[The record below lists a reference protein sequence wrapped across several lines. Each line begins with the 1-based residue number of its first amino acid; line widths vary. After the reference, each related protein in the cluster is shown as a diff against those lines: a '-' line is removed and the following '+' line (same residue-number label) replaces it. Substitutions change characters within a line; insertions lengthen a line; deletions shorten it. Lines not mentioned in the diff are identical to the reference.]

1 MTDAIQ
7 FFFTHLSTQNLD
19 QLIEWGGLTVLTIIV
34 FSETGLLVGFF
45 LPGDSLLVTAGV
57 LASRGFIDITT
68 MIVVLCFAAII
79 GDAVGYWLG
88 CRIGPKI
95 FAREDSRFF
104 KKSHLIKTK
113 EFYEKYG
120 GKTIII
126 ARFVPIIRTFA
137 PFIAGV
143 AEMNY
148 FRFAAYNIVGGIS
161 WITSM
166 SMIGYFIGN
175 KFPLKIVVPIVIF
188 ISILPIVY
196 EFAKAW
202 LEKKTLK
209 QGEENQ

>member
-1 MTDAIQ
+1 MIEAIQ

-19 QLIEWGGLTVLTIIV
+19 QLISWGGLTVLTIIV
-34 FSETGLLVGFF
+34 FSETGLLIGFF

-57 LASRGFIDITT
+57 IAARGHLDIVTM
-68 MIVVLCFAAII
+68 MIVLCAAAIT
-79 GDAVGYWLG
+79 GDAVGYSLG
-88 CRIGPKI
+88 YKIGPKI
-95 FAREDSRFF
+95 FNREDSMFF

-143 AEMNY
+143 AEMRY
-148 FRFAAYNIVGGIS
+148 AKFALYNVIGGIG

-166 SMIGYFIGN
+166 SMIGYYIGN

-196 EFAKAW
+196 EFLKAFF
-202 LEKKTLK
+202 EKKTEK
-209 QGEENQ
+209 QGEND

>member
-1 MTDAIQ
+1 MIDAIK

-19 QLIEWGGLTVLTIIV
+19 QLIQWGGITVLTIIV

-57 LASRGFIDITT
+57 LASRGVIDITT
-68 MIVVLCFAAII
+68 MIVILCFAAII
-79 GDAVGYWLG
+79 GDAVGYYLG
-88 CRIGPKI
+88 RKIGRKI
-95 FAREDSRFF
+95 YTREDSRFF

-120 GKTIII
+120 GKTIIL
-126 ARFVPIIRTFA
+126 ARFVPVIRTFA

-148 FRFAAYNIVGGIS
+148 LKFATYNIAGGIG

-166 SMIGYFIGN
+166 SMIGYYIGN
-175 KFPLKIVVPIVIF
+175 KFPLAVVIPIVIF
-188 ISILPIVY
+188 ISILPLIY

-202 LEKKTLK
+202 LEKKTVK
-209 QGEENQ
+209 QGE